1 MMEAIVCNGRN
12 NIPYMPNLS
21 IVTLLTF
28 VNFLYD
34 MVTLKSCKAGLNLGM
49 LTANNNNEHESAVKV
64 IYLWG
69 Q

>member
-1 MMEAIVCNGRN
+1 MT
-12 NIPYMPNLS
+12 NLS

-34 MVTLKSCKAGLNLGM
+34 MMTLKSCKAGLNLGM
-49 LTANNNNEHESAVKV
+49 LIGNNNNEYLNAVKTV
-64 IYLWG
+64 YLWG